1 MIAAT
6 PDGAR
11 PRAARIMTDSRPALS
26 SRERRPPVVA
36 LLALSAAALLALA
49 GCETLPEPPAR
60 RPAAR
65 TGDPIIDGNAD
76 LAAAPDK
83 DRVLLEYRLAATAL
97 RLGNFDVAKAKLDD
111 AIARIGGLISGPDD
125 AAKRSRGLFT
135 AEREK
140 VFIGEPYERVM
151 AFYYR
156 GLLYWRDGQPDN
168 ARACFRSAQLID
180 SDAETAAYQSD
191 YVLLDYLDGLA
202 SAKLAA
208 DGADALAR
216 AQKLTKNKLPS
227 YDPSAN
233 VLCFV
238 EFGRGPRKYAGG
250 ESGEQLR
257 FHTEPS
263 RIRSASLTV
272 GEQTVHFL
280 PWDNLNFQAVTRGGR
295 VMDHVLGNK
304 AVFKKGADTVGNV
317 ALVGAAVAA
326 DNIYSEKRRVVTDEK
341 GRRRVVTETE
351 RNEGAQTT
359 AIALG
364 LIGIFSKI
372 AAAATQTHADTR
384 MWDNLPQYLSFGTL
398 HLPPGEHPAVLQ
410 FYDANGQAVADLTRR
425 LTLTVDDPAKDTV
438 VILSEL
444 KR

>member
-1 MIAAT
+1 
-6 PDGAR
+6 
-11 PRAARIMTDSRPALS
+11 MTDSRPALP
-26 SRERRPPVVA
+26 SRERRLPVGA
-36 LLALSAAALLALA
+36 LLAMSTAALLTFS
-49 GCETLPEPPAR
+49 GCVTSLPEQQVR
-60 RPAAR
+60 RAPR

-76 LAAAPDK
+76 LAAAPDR
-83 DRVLLEYRLAATAL
+83 DRVLLEYRLGVIAL
-97 RLGNFDVAKAKLDD
+97 RLGNYDVAKAKFDD
-111 AIARIGGLISGPDD
+111 AIARIGGLISGPAD

-168 ARACFRSAQLID
+168 ARACFRSAQLLD
-180 SDAETAAYQSD
+180 SDAESDTYKSD

-208 DGADALAR
+208 DGSDALAR
-216 AQKLTKNKLPS
+216 AQKLTKNKLPP
-227 YDPSAN
+227 YDTEAN

-238 EFGRGPRKYAGG
+238 EFGRGPRKYAAGNNS
-250 ESGEQLR
+250 ELLR
-257 FHTEPS
+257 FRTDPS
-263 RIRSASLTV
+263 RIHSATLTV
-272 GEQTVHFL
+272 GEQNVQTVNFL

-304 AVFKKGADTVGNV
+304 AVFKEGADTVGNV
-317 ALVGAAVAA
+317 ALIGAAVAA
-326 DNIYSEKRRVVTDEK
+326 DNIYSEKRRVVTDAQ

-364 LIGIFSKI
+364 LVGIFSKI

-384 MWDNLPQYLSFGTL
+384 MWDNLPQYLSFGAL
-398 HLPPGEHPAVLQ
+398 RLPPGEHAALLQ
-410 FYDANGQAVADLTRR
+410 FYDANGQAVADLGRR
-425 LTLTVDDPAKDTV
+425 LTLTVGDPAKDTV